1 MGRAVPITIKGVEY
15 PSLSAAAKVLGLS
28 TQRVSEAMSN
38 GTIDTLGVGPGGVN
52 PVWARK
58 PVTIGDLEWPSRRD
72 AALALK
78 VSQAELSTFLAVRER
93 IAKPE
98 PTSRAVTIAGVHYP
112 TRRAAA
118 QALGLSEGALG
129 TYIRLRDRLKLSD
142 PT

>member
-1 MGRAVPITIKGVEY
+1 M
-15 PSLSAAAKVLGLS
+15 
-28 TQRVSEAMSN
+28 
-38 GTIDTLGVGPGGVN
+38 
-52 PVWARK
+52 
-58 PVTIGDLEWPSRRD
+58 
-72 AALALK
+72 
-78 VSQAELSTFLAVRER
+78 RER